1 MTRSQVSGGSV
12 QPRAEALIDAAA
24 IAANT
29 AALKDA
35 AGVAGVMAV
44 VKADGYGHGLLTSA
58 RAALAGGAASL
69 GVALPEEALALRAAG
84 IDASVLAWL
93 VQVDD
98 HDAWRSLVQADVEV
112 SVSSQRSLAAAVS
125 AASDTGRPARIHLK
139 VDTGLGRGGAALKQW
154 PDLVAAT
161 ARSQAEQAVEVV
173 GAWTHL
179 AFADHPEHP
188 VIDAQLAAFTDALTI
203 AEGAGVSPLVR
214 HMANSAATILRPDTH
229 FDLVRPG
236 IGLYGISPGS
246 FVGTPETLGLQP
258 AMTLRARVSQVKRVP
273 AGHGVSYGHEY
284 TTQRDTTL
292 ALLPVGYA
300 DGIPLSASSRGP
312 LQLGGRRRTVAGR
325 VCMDQVVVDVGDD
338 VVSEGDTAVLFGPA
352 ATGAPTVAEWAEAA
366 NTISYEIVTRIGPR
380 VVRTVTGN

>member
-1 MTRSQVSGGSV
+1 
-12 QPRAEALIDAAA
+12 
-24 IAANT
+24 
-29 AALKDA
+29 
-35 AGVAGVMAV
+35 
-44 VKADGYGHGLLTSA
+44 
-58 RAALAGGAASL
+58 
-69 GVALPEEALALRAAG
+69 
-84 IDASVLAWL
+84 
-93 VQVDD
+93 
-98 HDAWRSLVQADVEV
+98 
-112 SVSSQRSLAAAVS
+112 
-125 AASDTGRPARIHLK
+125 
-139 VDTGLGRGGAALKQW
+139 
-154 PDLVAAT
+154 
-161 ARSQAEQAVEVV
+161 
-173 GAWTHL
+173 

-214 HMANSAATILRPDTH
+214 HMANSAATFLRPDTH

>member
-139 VDTGLGRGGAALKQW
+139 VDTGLGRGG
-154 PDLVAAT
+154 
-161 ARSQAEQAVEVV
+161 
-173 GAWTHL
+173 
-179 AFADHPEHP
+179 
-188 VIDAQLAAFTDALTI
+188 
-203 AEGAGVSPLVR
+203 
-214 HMANSAATILRPDTH
+214 
-229 FDLVRPG
+229 
-236 IGLYGISPGS
+236 
-246 FVGTPETLGLQP
+246 
-258 AMTLRARVSQVKRVP
+258 
-273 AGHGVSYGHEY
+273 
-284 TTQRDTTL
+284 
-292 ALLPVGYA
+292 
-300 DGIPLSASSRGP
+300 
-312 LQLGGRRRTVAGR
+312 
-325 VCMDQVVVDVGDD
+325 
-338 VVSEGDTAVLFGPA
+338 
-352 ATGAPTVAEWAEAA
+352 
-366 NTISYEIVTRIGPR
+366 
-380 VVRTVTGN
+380 